1 MPDIYK
7 HGYDNFK
14 KITVLFILQIILGV
28 LPVVLLVIYIGFSL
42 YSNVVLGYTFIVIMA
57 IAAALNFSITKRYNV
72 LLSGFKG
79 EKSLMKTV
87 KKLGSEYTVFAN
99 VPVRYK
105 KNRSEIDLLVMCDR
119 YIIIIEVKNHSGYI
133 YGNHKDETWTQRKI
147 YRDGKTTETVH
158 LLAVN
163 NNSIVADN
171 RAVNGLFPGIAESTR
186 ECAYSCF
193 NKSHSNISFRV
204 EFLIYFT
211 KLKSL
216 TSHTRSAI
224 SVMPLP
230 QYGHFL
236 PFADASMGAPQL
248 GQLLENTMLVVCSCR
263 SCL

>member
-57 IAAALNFSITKRYNV
+57 IAAALNFTITKRYNV

-147 YRDGKTTETVH
+147 YRDGKTTETVMTSPIRQMRRQRALFFRSDRSSLSRSQRQRQC
-158 LLAVN
+158 LLQRK
-163 NNSIVADN
+163 
-171 RAVNGLFPGIAESTR
+171 RASRISEDVRFPE
-186 ECAYSCF
+186 
-193 NKSHSNISFRV
+193 
-204 EFLIYFT
+204 IYGSGKT
-211 KLKSL
+211 
-216 TSHTRSAI
+216 
-224 SVMPLP
+224 
-230 QYGHFL
+230 
-236 PFADASMGAPQL
+236 
-248 GQLLENTMLVVCSCR
+248 
-263 SCL
+263 